1 MKDPFDRIASGFFAA
16 IERGDL
22 ESVRD
27 TYSPQA
33 QIWHNVTG
41 RTQTRDENVRLLG
54 LFIARVSDR
63 RYEILSRGFFPG
75 GFVQRHLLLGTS
87 MTGEKIEIPACL
99 VVHFAEG
106 RIERLFEYLDSAAVR
121 SIFP

>member
-1 MKDPFDRIASGFFAA
+1 MNEQLEGIASRFFAA

-27 TYSPQA
+27 VYSPHA

-41 RTQTRDENVRLLG
+41 RTQTRDENVKLLG
-54 LFIARVSDR
+54 LFISRVSER
-63 RYEILSRGFFPG
+63 RYEILSREFFPG
-75 GFVQRHLLLGTS
+75 GFVQRHLLHGKAAS
-87 MTGEKIEIPACL
+87 GEKVELHACL
-99 VVHFAEG
+99 IVHFAEG

-121 SIFP
+121 SVFP

>member
-1 MKDPFDRIASGFFAA
+1 MNEELDRIASVFFAA

-27 TYSPQA
+27 VYSPHA

-54 LFIARVSDR
+54 QFIARVSAR
-63 RYEILSRGFFPG
+63 RYEILSREFFAG
-75 GFVQRHLLLGTS
+75 GFVQRHLLH
-87 MTGEKIEIPACL
+87 GETANGETIALHACL
-99 VVHFAEG
+99 VVHLAEG

-121 SIFP
+121 SVFS